1 MLGSRWQAGSIPAA
15 SGARGSV
22 MTNNPT
28 TRRAAM
34 ALGLAALSTP
44 ALAQG
49 GRSIRLVV
57 PYPPG
62 GTTDLTARLI
72 APRAAELLGQ
82 SWVIENRSGANGV
95 VGAEAVARSP
105 ADGTTLLYSNEVLT
119 VLPFVQRN
127 IPFDLRADFAPV
139 ARTVSIPYVLVGG
152 VGLAPPNLAALLA
165 ALRVTPDRFSFAG
178 SSLGSVGQ
186 LATAALWQ
194 KLGVETTFVSYRGTG
209 PAMNDLVSGAV
220 SLFFAPLGPAI
231 PLVRDGRL
239 RAYCVTSA
247 TRQRVLPEAPTLV
260 EGGFPDMVYEGWT
273 GIWGPRG
280 LPSDA
285 AARANAAVNQAVA
298 DPGISARMADLG
310 LTGLAETPERFGE
323 IIAAEITRNQALVA
337 SARIQPQ

>member
-1 MLGSRWQAGSIPAA
+1 MKTA
-15 SGARGSV
+15 
-22 MTNNPT
+22 T
-28 TRRAAM
+28 TRRG
-34 ALGLAALSTP
+34 ALAIGLAALAAP
-44 ALAQG
+44 ALAQAS
-49 GRSIRLVV
+49 RAARLVV

-72 APRAAELLGQ
+72 APRAAEALGQ

-95 VGAEAVARSP
+95 VGAESVARSA
-105 ADGTTLLYSNEVLT
+105 ADGTSLLYSNEVLT

-127 IPFDLRADFAPV
+127 IPFDLRADFTPV

-152 VGLAPPNLAALLA
+152 AGLAQQDLAALLA
-165 ALRVTPDRFSFAG
+165 ALRATPDRLSFAG

-247 TRQRVLPEAPTLV
+247 TRQRVLPEVPTLV

-280 LPSDA
+280 LPGEFVS
-285 AARANAAVNQAVA
+285 RANAAVNQAAA
-298 DPGISARMADLG
+298 DPAVGARMADLG
-310 LTGLAETPERFGE
+310 LTTLSETPHRFAE
-323 IIAAEITRNQALVA
+323 IIAAEITRNEALVA
-337 SARIQPQ
+337 AARIQPQ

>member
-1 MLGSRWQAGSIPAA
+1 MKHE
-15 SGARGSV
+15 
-22 MTNNPT
+22 T
-28 TRRAAM
+28 TRRG
-34 ALGLAALSTP
+34 ALAIGLAALTAP

-49 GRSIRLVV
+49 TRSTRLVV

-72 APRAAELLGQ
+72 APKAAEDLGQ

-95 VGAEAVARSP
+95 VGAESVARSA

-127 IPFDLRADFAPV
+127 IPFDLRADFTPV

-152 VGLAPPNLAALLA
+152 SGLAPPDLAALLA
-165 ALRVTPDRFSFAG
+165 ALRATPDRFSFAG

-239 RAYCVTSA
+239 RAYCVTSSS
-247 TRQRVLPEAPTLV
+247 RQRVLPEVPTLV
-260 EGGFPDMVYEGWT
+260 EGGFADMIYEGWT

-280 LPSDA
+280 LPADFVT
-285 AARANAAVNQAVA
+285 RANTAVNQAAAEPAVA
-298 DPGISARMADLG
+298 ARMADLG
-310 LTGLAETPERFGE
+310 LTTLSESAERFAE

-337 SARIQPQ
+337 AARIQPQ